1 VVSLFPQGVSVV
13 AQGYTDA
20 AGSGGGGGVAGVA
33 SVNGRTGIV
42 TLTKTDVA
50 LANVD
55 NTADTAKPV
64 STAQAAADA
73 LRIAGPATSTD
84 RALVR
89 YSGTGGKTA
98 LDSLVTLADDGA
110 LVLTPIASSAFAAGK
125 LFYDSVNQCLTFFN
139 NDSQISM
146 QVGQEL
152 WLMVR
157 NVTGTTIANG
167 AAVYIVGA
175 DSGLPSVALA
185 KADALATAGVVGMAT
200 EAIPTASAGY
210 VTLSGVVNGLDTS
223 TLTLGAAV
231 FVSSATA
238 GAVTSTAPAAPNFRA
253 RVGTVVSVNASTGK
267 IAVSVTTPVVGFGSA
282 NQIIGMNAAGSAQE
296 YKTINGTA
304 SQIAVTQAAN
314 SLTLSIPASPAFT
327 GTVTGVTAA
336 MVGLGN
342 VDNTSDANKPVS
354 TAQAT
359 ALALKA
365 PLASPTF
372 TGTVAG
378 ITKAMVGLGNVD
390 NTADSAK
397 VITESQVTN
406 LVTDLAAKAPLAS
419 PALTGT
425 PTAPTAAGGTSTTQ
439 LATTAFTTTGLAAKQ
454 DVATL
459 TTKGDLYAATAASTV
474 TRLPVG
480 ANTFV
485 LTADST
491 QTTGMKWAA
500 GGSGGGTATTFAR
513 SYVAGGDIIPGAA
526 GSFTPIAGLTIALAA
541 VAGDNVEVAL
551 SCLFNQTGTDFFDLV
566 VLVAGAIVRY
576 GSTGTSSPTVAGE
589 GDPSMY
595 PVNGATLIRTT
606 SIYSLAVASGDL
618 SGGTVTFG
626 LAFKGSGSGKVFA
639 STNYP
644 LRWRV
649 RNDHQ

>member
-1 VVSLFPQGVSVV
+1 VSVV

-64 STAQAAADA
+64 STAQA
-73 LRIAGPATSTD
+73 
-84 RALVR
+84 
-89 YSGTGGKTA
+89 TA
-98 LDSLVTLADDGA
+98 LALKAPLAS
-110 LVLTPIASSAFAAGK
+110 P
-125 LFYDSVNQCLTFFN
+125 TF
-139 NDSQISM
+139 
-146 QVGQEL
+146 
-152 WLMVR
+152 
-157 NVTGTTIANG
+157 TGTVAGVT
-167 AAVYIVGA
+167 AAMVGLGNVDNTA
-175 DSGLPSVALA
+175 DTAKPISTTTATALA
-185 KADALATAGVVGMAT
+185 LKAPLAG
-200 EAIPTASAGY
+200 
-210 VTLSGVVNGLDTS
+210 
-223 TLTLGAAV
+223 
-231 FVSSATA
+231 
-238 GAVTSTAPAAPNFRA
+238 
-253 RVGTVVSVNASTGK
+253 
-267 IAVSVTTPVVGFGSA
+267 
-282 NQIIGMNAAGSAQE
+282 
-296 YKTINGTA
+296 
-304 SQIAVTQAAN
+304 
-314 SLTLSIPASPAFT
+314 PAFT

-390 NTADSAK
+390 NTADAAK

-439 LATTAFTTTGLAAKQ
+439 LATTAFATAGLAAKQ
-454 DVATL
+454 DLATL

-491 QTTGMKWAA
+491 QATGMKWAA
-500 GGSGGGTATTFAR
+500 GGSGGGGTATTFAR
-513 SYVAGGDIIPGAA
+513 SYVTGGDIIPGAA
-526 GSFTPIAGLTIALAA
+526 GAFTPIAGLTIALAA

-606 SIYSLAVASGDL
+606 SVYGLAVASGDL